1 MSFLRGLA
9 SSSRMR
15 RNVGRV
21 AVASAA
27 LLSSG
32 CYQYTATEPGRP
44 VTDQRVELRLNDQGR
59 VAMNRTLGPGASTV
73 EGRVVEQTAEWYSM
87 AVYRLTN
94 VRGDVFTW
102 TGEMVNVP
110 VDGVEMVSE
119 RSLDKQRSV
128 VAVASAA
135 GAFAVFVMSRSLI
148 GGGRDTSPGVP
159 PEGQSVRLLP

>member
-1 MSFLRGLA
+1 
-9 SSSRMR
+9 
-15 RNVGRV
+15 
-21 AVASAA
+21 
-27 LLSSG
+27 
-32 CYQYTATEPGRP
+32 
-44 VTDQRVELRLNDQGR
+44 
-59 VAMNRTLGPGASTV
+59 MNRTLGPGASTV

-148 GGGRDTSPGVP
+148 GGGRDTSPGNP
-159 PEGQSVRLLP
+159 PPGESIRLLP